1 MLDYL
6 LKNGLIADGTLAAP
20 RIGDV
25 GVAGGCI
32 ALTPFDSAVGTR
44 VIDCTGLCIAPG
56 FIDIHTHSDACALAG
71 TPQESATCQ
80 GVTTEVNANCGI
92 SLFPITEGKKD
103 EILSFCRRV
112 LEIMP
117 DDAQPP
123 VTCMEEYALAM
134 DKALKRVNYATL
146 IGHGTVRGCILG
158 FSQRPATDTELEAMC
173 ALLDREL
180 KAGAAGMS
188 LGLIYPPSSY
198 ADLRELTALGRVLK
212 NNNKIMTVHMRSEST
227 RIFEAVREMLDVALA
242 SRVHLQISH
251 LKLIGRSQWGRAEEL
266 LQMIEEARAQGA
278 TVTCDQYPYEAS
290 STGLTAL
297 VPGWAQDGG
306 IEKMLERLKEKPRKL
321 KDDIGAEM
329 ERRGG
334 AHCVEIASTYGHR
347 PDWEARR
354 LNDIA
359 DELGL
364 APEEAVCDML
374 LACGGAVAAI
384 YFSIDL
390 DDVLRIMRDMRVAVG
405 SDGYN
410 FPFNLSYK
418 PHPRSFG
425 SFPRFLETVR
435 RHGLMPIEKAVYKMT
450 ALPAGIAGITGRGI
464 IREGAAADITV
475 FDYDRVR
482 DASAYSNPL
491 VRPEGIRYVFT
502 NGRPSLFEGQ
512 LTDVFAGRM
521 LRV

>member
-6 LKNGLIADGTLAAP
+6 LKNGLVVDGAQTAP
-20 RIGDV
+20 HIGDV
-25 GVAGGCI
+25 GIAGGRI
-32 ALTPFDSAVGTR
+32 VPALPDTAAR

-80 GVTTEVNANCGI
+80 GVTTAVNANCGI
-92 SLFPITEGKKD
+92 SLFPITEGRQE

-117 DDAQPP
+117 PEAEPP
-123 VTCMEEYALAM
+123 ISCMEAYALAM
-134 DKALKRVNYATL
+134 DKAPKRVNYATL
-146 IGHGTVRGCILG
+146 IGHGTLRGCVLG
-158 FSQRPATDTELEAMC
+158 FSQRPATDAELDAMC

-198 ADLRELTALGRVLK
+198 GDLREMTALGKVLK
-212 NNNKIMTVHMRSEST
+212 ENGKIMTVHMRSEST

-242 SRVHLQISH
+242 SGVHLHISH

-266 LQMIEEARAQGA
+266 LHMIAQARDGGA

-306 IEKMLERLKEKPRKL
+306 IEKMLERLTEKPQQL
-321 KDDIGAEM
+321 KDDIRAEM

-334 AHCVEIASTYGHR
+334 AHCVEVASTYGHK
-347 PDWEARR
+347 PGWEARR
-354 LNDIA
+354 LDDIA
-359 DELGL
+359 KELGL

-374 LACGGAVAAI
+374 VCCQGAIAAI
-384 YFSIDL
+384 YFSIDVN
-390 DDVLRIMRDMRVAVG
+390 DVLHIMRDLRIAVG

-410 FPFNLSYK
+410 FPFDLSYK

-425 SFPRFLETVR
+425 TFPRFLALVR
-435 RHGLMPIEKAVYKMT
+435 EHGLMPIEQAVYKMT
-450 ALPAGIAGITGRGI
+450 ALPASILGLDGRGV

-475 FDYDRVR
+475 FDPETVR
-482 DASAYSNPL
+482 DASAYADPM
-491 VRPEGIRYVFT
+491 VRPEGIRHVFT
-502 NGRPSLFEGQ
+502 NGQPSLMDGK
-512 LTDVFAGRM
+512 LTAVFAGQM